1 MKKSDLPAILVSRCL
16 LGDACRYAG
25 DGCPHREVIALGE
38 RYRLVGIC
46 PEEDGGLP
54 TPRPPA
60 EICAGRVIT
69 AEGGDVT
76 EEFKKGAAL
85 AVRKA
90 KEAGATAAVLKAR
103 SPSCG
108 RGAVYDGTFTHT
120 VETPLGFHVSI
131 SCGRSL
137 PVESANRRSPPFGLL
152 KSA

>member
-25 DGCPHREVIALGE
+25 DGCPHSAVIALGE
-38 RYRLVGIC
+38 RYRLIGIC

-60 EICAGRVIT
+60 EIREGRVIT

-90 KEAGATAAVLKAR
+90 KEAGATVAVLKAR

-120 VETPLGFHVSI
+120 LIKGNGVTAEALLG
-131 SCGRSL
+131 
-137 PVESANRRSPPFGLL
+137 AGLAVYTEEDVAAGCFPA
-152 KSA
+152 KE